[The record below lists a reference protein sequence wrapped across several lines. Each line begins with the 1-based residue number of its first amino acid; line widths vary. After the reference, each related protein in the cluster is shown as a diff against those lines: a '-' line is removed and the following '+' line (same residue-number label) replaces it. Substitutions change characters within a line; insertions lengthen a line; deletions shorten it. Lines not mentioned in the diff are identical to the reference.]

1 MESKPLV
8 TVITPTYNREKF
20 LRYAIDSVL
29 AQTIPDFELIVVD
42 DGSTDNS
49 WKILE
54 EYKVKDNR
62 IRTFWQENQGQSVAR
77 NRGLAESRGQY
88 LCFIDS
94 DNAWEADKLER
105 QLTFMD
111 ENSDVDVVYGDIIT
125 IDEHSHE
132 IGRDNMARFSGR
144 ITGKLLRDNFVSIN
158 TSMVRRY
165 CFDQMG
171 GFNERDR
178 LAEDYDLWLR
188 YSTRFNF
195 RYLPGYFAYYRVMA
209 DQISSDKT
217 ARFWAN
223 ERTLQK
229 FLDTFPDSVSLLEK
243 RRGWS
248 AFCARRSR
256 YLNSTGQQ
264 QAAALTD
271 ALRSIAHWPFQST
284 GWRAL
289 FRVAVPGPLR
299 DN

>member
-1 MESKPLV
+1 MTEKIPRVS
-8 TVITPTYNREKF
+8 VITPTFNRAGFIEE
-20 LRYAIDSVL
+20 AVASVL
-29 AQTIPDFELIVVD
+29 AQTVSDFEMLIVD
-42 DGSTDNS
+42 DGSTDNTREV
-49 WKILE
+49 LE
-54 EYKVKDNR
+54 PYLEDGRVRY
-62 IRTFWQENQGQSVAR
+62 FYQENQGQSVAR
-77 NRGLAESRGQY
+77 NRGLVESRGQY

-94 DNAWEADKLER
+94 DNAWETDKLER

-111 ENSDVDVVYGDIIT
+111 EHPEVDVVYGDIIT
-125 IDEHSHE
+125 IDEGSHE
-132 IGRDNMARFSGR
+132 IGRDNMSRFSGQ
-144 ITGKLLRDNFVSIN
+144 ITGSLLRDNFVSIN
-158 TSMVRRY
+158 TSMVRRH

-171 GFNERDR
+171 GFNEKDR

-195 RYLPGYFAYYRVMA
+195 HYLPGYFARYRVMA

-229 FLDTFPDSVSLLEK
+229 FLDTFGYSVSWGEK

-248 AFCARRSR
+248 VFCARRSR
-256 YLNSTGQQ
+256 YLNSTGKRD
-264 QAAALTD
+264 AAFND
-271 ALRSIAHWPFQST
+271 ALRSIAQWPFQST